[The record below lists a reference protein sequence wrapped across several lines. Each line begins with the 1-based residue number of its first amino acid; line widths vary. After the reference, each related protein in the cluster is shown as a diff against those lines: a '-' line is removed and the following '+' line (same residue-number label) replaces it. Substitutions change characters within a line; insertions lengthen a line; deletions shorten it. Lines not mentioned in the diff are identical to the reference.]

1 MMVQD
6 DQQKRLDKF
15 NSVLE
20 SINLSKLPILVEGKR
35 DTKAL
40 KDLEFTG
47 RIIEL
52 NTGNSLLSTVES
64 LVKLYSSKSFIILTD
79 WDRTGNILAEKLK
92 RYGES
97 CDLIPNMK
105 IRDELILIGSRDI
118 TCIEEL
124 PTLIHKFRR
133 ETKAYR

>member
-1 MMVQD
+1 MAQIN
-6 DQQKRLDKF
+6 QQKRLDKF
-15 NSVLE
+15 NSILE
-20 SINLSKLPILVEGKR
+20 SLNLSTEAIFVEGKR
-35 DTKAL
+35 DNKAL
-40 KDLEFTG
+40 KDLGFTG
-47 RIIEL
+47 NIIEL
-52 NTGNSLLSTVES
+52 NNGKSLLSTVES

-97 CDLIPNMK
+97 CDLVPNE
-105 IRDELILIGSRDI
+105 IVRDELILIGSKDI

-124 PTLIHKFRR
+124 PTLINKFRR

>member
-1 MMVQD
+1 MVQSN
-6 DQQKRLDKF
+6 QQKRLDKF
-15 NSVLE
+15 NYILE
-20 SINLSKLPILVEGKR
+20 FINLLNYPILVEGKR
-35 DTKAL
+35 DKRAL
-40 KDLEFTG
+40 KELDCTSK
-47 RIIEL
+47 IIEL
-52 NTGNSLLSTVES
+52 NNGNSLLSTVES

-92 RYGES
+92 KYGES

-105 IRDELILIGSRDI
+105 IRNELILVGSKDI

-124 PTLIHKFRR
+124 PTLIYKFRR

>member
-1 MMVQD
+1 MAQS

-15 NSVLE
+15 NYILDSL
-20 SINLSKLPILVEGKR
+20 NLSTEAILVEGKR
-35 DTKAL
+35 DKKAL
-40 KDLEFTG
+40 EDLACTG
-47 RIIEL
+47 NIIEL
-52 NTGNSLLSTVES
+52 NNGKSLLSTVES
-64 LVKLYSSKSFIILTD
+64 LVKLYSSNSFIILTD

-97 CDLIPNMK
+97 CDLVPNM
-105 IRDELILIGSRDI
+105 RFRNELILIGSKDI

-124 PTLIHKFRR
+124 PTLINKFRR

>member
-1 MMVQD
+1 MVQSN
-6 DQQKRLDKF
+6 QQKRLDKF
-15 NSVLE
+15 NYILE
-20 SINLSKLPILVEGKR
+20 FINLSNYPILVEGKR
-35 DTKAL
+35 DKRAL
-40 KDLEFTG
+40 KELDCTSE
-47 RIIEL
+47 IIEL
-52 NTGNSLLSTVES
+52 NNGNSLLSTVES

-92 RYGES
+92 KYGES

-105 IRDELILIGSRDI
+105 IRNELILIGSKDI

-124 PTLIHKFRR
+124 PPLIYKFRR

>member
-1 MMVQD
+1 MVQSN
-6 DQQKRLDKF
+6 QQKRLDKF
-15 NSVLE
+15 NYILE
-20 SINLSKLPILVEGKR
+20 FINLSNYPILVEGKR
-35 DTKAL
+35 DKRAL
-40 KDLEFTG
+40 KELDCTSK
-47 RIIEL
+47 IIEL
-52 NTGNSLLSTVES
+52 NNGNSLLSTVES

-92 RYGES
+92 KYGES

-105 IRDELILIGSRDI
+105 IRNELILVGSKDI

-124 PTLIHKFRR
+124 PPLIYKFRR

>member
-1 MMVQD
+1 MALS

-15 NSVLE
+15 NYIIE
-20 SINLSKLPILVEGKR
+20 SLNHSTEVILVEGKR

-40 KDLEFTG
+40 EDLGCTG
-47 RIIEL
+47 HIIEL
-52 NTGNSLLSTVES
+52 NNGKSLLSTVES
-64 LVKLYSSKSFIILTD
+64 LVELHSSKSFIILTD

-97 CDLIPNMK
+97 CDLVANM
-105 IRDELILIGSRDI
+105 IVRDELILIGSNDI
-118 TCIEEL
+118 TCVEEL
-124 PTLIHKFRR
+124 PTLINKFRR

>member
-1 MMVQD
+1 MVQSN
-6 DQQKRLDKF
+6 QQKRLDKF
-15 NSVLE
+15 NYILE
-20 SINLSKLPILVEGKR
+20 FINLSNYPILVEGKR
-35 DTKAL
+35 DKRAL
-40 KDLEFTG
+40 KELDCTSK
-47 RIIEL
+47 IIEL
-52 NTGNSLLSTVES
+52 NNGNSLLSTVES

-92 RYGES
+92 KYGES

-105 IRDELILIGSRDI
+105 IRNELILIGSKDI

-124 PTLIHKFRR
+124 PPLIYKFRR

>member
-1 MMVQD
+1 MVQS

-15 NSVLE
+15 NYILE
-20 SINLSKLPILVEGKR
+20 FINLSNYPILVEGKR
-35 DTKAL
+35 DKRAL
-40 KDLEFTG
+40 KELDCTSK
-47 RIIEL
+47 IIEL
-52 NTGNSLLSTVES
+52 NNGNSLLSTVES
-64 LVKLYSSKSFIILTD
+64 LVKSYSSKSFIILTD

-92 RYGES
+92 KYGES

-105 IRDELILIGSRDI
+105 IRNELILVGSKDI

-124 PTLIHKFRR
+124 PPLIYKFRR

>member
-1 MMVQD
+1 MVQS

-15 NSVLE
+15 NYILE
-20 SINLSKLPILVEGKR
+20 FINLSNYPILVEGKR
-35 DTKAL
+35 DKRAL
-40 KDLEFTG
+40 KELDCTSK
-47 RIIEL
+47 IIEL
-52 NTGNSLLSTVES
+52 NNGNSLLSTVES
-64 LVKLYSSKSFIILTD
+64 LVKSYSSKSFIILTD

-92 RYGES
+92 KYGES

-105 IRDELILIGSRDI
+105 IRNELIFVGSKDI

-124 PTLIHKFRR
+124 PPLIYKFRR

>member
-1 MMVQD
+1 MVQG
-6 DQQKRLDKF
+6 DQQKRLDGF
-15 NSVLE
+15 NSILDY
-20 SINLSKLPILVEGKR
+20 INKSNSPILVEGKR
-35 DTKAL
+35 DTRAL
-40 KDLEFTG
+40 KDLDCTG
-47 RIIEL
+47 HIIEL
-52 NTGNSLLSTVES
+52 NNGNSLLSTVES
-64 LVKLYSSKSFIILTD
+64 LVKQYSSKSFIILTD

-97 CDLIPNMK
+97 CDLVPNMR
-105 IRDELILIGSRDI
+105 IRDELITIGSKDI

>member
-1 MMVQD
+1 MVQD
-6 DQQKRLDKF
+6 DQQKRLNKF
-15 NSVLE
+15 NSILE
-20 SINLSKLPILVEGKR
+20 SINISNLPIFVEGKR

-40 KDLEFTG
+40 KDLDCIG
-47 RIIEL
+47 QIIEL
-52 NTGNSLLSTVES
+52 NNGNSLISTVES
-64 LVKLYSSKSFIILTD
+64 LVKQYSSKSFIILTD

-97 CDLIPNMK
+97 CDLVPNMR
-105 IRDELILIGSRDI
+105 IRDELIIIGSKDI

-124 PTLIHKFRR
+124 PPLIYKFRR